1 MKYKSFNEPFHVH
14 GYTLKTKYKHL
25 AIFTNFFFPHFWL
38 LKSSKITSFFVF
50 KFQIS
55 HFDKVLLVEKRLV
68 CIVGVF
74 DVSFAQCR
82 DETTGLHIGVRL
94 LLVSIKF

>member
-1 MKYKSFNEPFHVH
+1 MKYKSFNQPFHVH
-14 GYTLKTKYKHL
+14 GYTLKSKYKHL
-25 AIFTNFFFPHFWL
+25 ANFTNFVFPHFWL

-55 HFDKVLLVEKRLV
+55 LFGKVSLVEKRLV

-74 DVSFAQCR
+74 DASFA
-82 DETTGLHIGVRL
+82 HVGVRPWDYT
-94 LLVSIKF
+94 LVLDY